1 MHQPPSTERS
11 TPIVVRWY
19 RGLDIWPSHRTL
31 RIRRPPLTTKTAV
44 IPLVNTNLEQY
55 TIADF
60 VGWNDQKR
68 LELNPF
74 FQRKGVWTPA
84 ARTYLIDTI
93 LNDLPVP
100 KIYIRT
106 KIDLGT
112 KNIKREVVD
121 GQQRIRTILDFA
133 SGKLR
138 LSSRSKK
145 FSGKTYNTLD
155 DDAKTAFL
163 AYALSV
169 DHLMNATDAD
179 VLEVFARLNSYGVTL
194 NNQEKRHAEFQGEF
208 RWMIVDAA
216 KEWGPYWD
224 DIPGLTL
231 TNRARMLDHQLLAEC
246 AGILIEGVSDG
257 GQAKITKLY
266 KSLDDSFPDKEAVAS
281 RMAEVRDFI
290 LEHLAEG
297 ISSAFCRPPHFL
309 MLFAAVAHML
319 HGIPQGALEDDEYPE
334 GGLGE
339 DALSED
345 ANENLQFLSAIIDG
359 ELEAVKYSD
368 FEEASAS
375 STQRIASRKV
385 RFPVIFDALI
395 GQIDG

>member
-1 MHQPPSTERS
+1 MGK
-11 TPIVVRWY
+11 IC
-19 RGLDIWPSHRTL
+19 GD
-31 RIRRPPLTTKTAV
+31 
-44 IPLVNTNLEQY
+44 PLVNTNLEQY

-60 VGWNDQKR
+60 VGWNEQRR

-106 KIDLGT
+106 KIDLET

-145 FSGKTYNTLD
+145 FAGKTYGSLD
-155 DDAKTAFL
+155 DEFKTSFL
-163 AYALSV
+163 AYSLSV
-169 DHLMNATDAD
+169 DHLMNASDAD

-216 KEWGPYWD
+216 KEWGPHWD

-231 TNRARMLDHQLLAEC
+231 NSRARMLDHQLLAEC
-246 AGILIEGVSDG
+246 AGVLIEGVTDG
-257 GQAKITKLY
+257 GQAKISKLY
-266 KSLDDSFPDKEAVAS
+266 KSLDDNFPNKDLVIT
-281 RMAEVRDFI
+281 RMSETRDFI
-290 LEHLAEG
+290 LEHLGEG
-297 ISSAFCRPPHFL
+297 IDSAFCRPPHFL

-319 HGIPQGALEDDEYPE
+319 YGIPQGALKDDEYRK
-334 GGLGE
+334 GAVGAG
-339 DALSED
+339 ALSED
-345 ANENLQFLSAIIDG
+345 ANDNLLFLSAIIDG
-359 ELEAVKYSD
+359 ELEAVKYAN

-375 STQRIASRKV
+375 STQRIASRRI
-385 RFPVIFDALI
+385 RFPVIFDALT
-395 GQIDG
+395 GQIDR

>member
-1 MHQPPSTERS
+1 M
-11 TPIVVRWY
+11 
-19 RGLDIWPSHRTL
+19 
-31 RIRRPPLTTKTAV
+31 
-44 IPLVNTNLEQY
+44 NTNLEQY

-60 VGWNDQKR
+60 LGWNDQKR

-106 KIDLGT
+106 KIDLET

-138 LSSRSKK
+138 LSSRSKN
-145 FSGKTYNTLD
+145 FSGKTYNTLED
-155 DDAKTAFL
+155 DIKASFL
-163 AYALSV
+163 SYALSV
-169 DHLMNATDAD
+169 DHLMNASDAD

-216 KEWGPYWD
+216 KEWGPYWEE
-224 DIPGLTL
+224 IPGLTL
-231 TNRARMLDHQLLAEC
+231 TNRARMLDHQLIAEC
-246 AGILIEGVSDG
+246 AGVLIEGITDG

-266 KSLDDSFPDKEAVAS
+266 KSLDDNFPNKETIVA
-281 RMAEVRDFI
+281 RMAAVRGFI

-297 ISSAFCRPPHFL
+297 LNSAFCRPPHFL

-319 HGIPQGALEDDEYPE
+319 YGIPQGALEDNEYPA
-334 GGLGE
+334 GRLGE
-339 DALSED
+339 GALSED
-345 ANENLQFLSAIIDG
+345 ANANLLFLSAIIDG
-359 ELEAVKYSD
+359 ELEAVKYSN
-368 FEEASAS
+368 FEEAAAS
-375 STQRIASRKV
+375 STQRISSRRV
-385 RFPVIFDALI
+385 RFPIIFDALT
-395 GQIDG
+395 GQIDE